1 MSRVDVAY
9 PIAVGLAEGGWVAV
23 LYLLVDAVARVDAPF
38 GLPLFAVVA
47 GAGCVLAD
55 RLDQL
60 STSRLAVI
68 VGLLVGGGLV
78 GLVLTAGRLIA
89 AGSID
94 PGAVPADDPGAALIG
109 LAALRGFIR
118 AGAIRDPGEAARPLF
133 VGLIGLSFAWVFG
146 GALTEPMRSTFGA
159 AAVVPTLGFVVG
171 GLTAA
176 GLARSA
182 LAASETGFDPGA
194 NRSWLV
200 VLVGSA
206 TALGLAALP
215 VGVGLERLMAA
226 LIAWPLALP
235 LLFVVGFVARIVVP
249 SRKGVLRR
257 TGAFT
262 VGPLLFLAGLAL
274 LVALLPQRAAGPQPE
289 QSAGPGAL
297 TSEPTTPF
305 FDAILALVAIALV
318 VAVLI
323 FLAREWR
330 RHLGTME
337 RPRGVERHDRAFR
350 WTETDDE
357 GRRGLR
363 ARFGRLARHGRPTDA
378 VAAYLAA
385 LHSLQPDDELRRH
398 PAETPA
404 AHARRLRQ
412 SGAGTLELDLL
423 AADFELARWGGR
435 ELSGTE
441 DRRAIGR
448 WERFRDRAASQPADG

>member
-1 MSRVDVAY
+1 MSRVDVTY

-23 LYLLVDAVARVDAPF
+23 LYLLIDAVARVHAPL
-38 GLPLFAVVA
+38 GLPIFAVVA
-47 GAGCVLAD
+47 GAVCLLAD
-55 RLDQL
+55 RLDRL

-78 GLVLTAGRLIA
+78 GLGLTAGRLIA
-89 AGSID
+89 AGSLD
-94 PGAVPADDPGAALIG
+94 PGGVPADDPGAALIG

-146 GALTEPMRSTFGA
+146 GALSEPMRSTFRD
-159 AAVVPTLGFVVG
+159 AAVVPTLAFVVG

-182 LAASETGFDPGA
+182 LATSEAGFDPRA

-200 VLVGSA
+200 VLVGSTA
-206 TALGLAALP
+206 ALGLAALP

-249 SRKGVLRR
+249 ARRGVLRR

-274 LVALLPQRAAGPQPE
+274 LAALLPQRGAGPQAE
-289 QSAGPGAL
+289 QPAGPGGPA
-297 TSEPTTPF
+297 SEPTTPF

-318 VAVLI
+318 VAVLL
-323 FLAREWR
+323 FLARAWR
-330 RHLGTME
+330 RSLGPMG
-337 RPRGVERHDRAFR
+337 RPNGAERHDRAFR
-350 WTETDDE
+350 STETDDE
-357 GRRGLR
+357 ARPGLR
-363 ARFGRLARHGRPTDA
+363 ARLGRLVRYGRPTDA

-385 LHSLQPDDELRRH
+385 LRSLQPDEEFRRD

-412 SGAGTLELDLL
+412 AGAGTLELDLL

-435 ELSGTE
+435 RLSGAE
-441 DRRAIGR
+441 DRRAVGR
-448 WERFRDRAASQPADG
+448 WERFRSRPATRPSDG